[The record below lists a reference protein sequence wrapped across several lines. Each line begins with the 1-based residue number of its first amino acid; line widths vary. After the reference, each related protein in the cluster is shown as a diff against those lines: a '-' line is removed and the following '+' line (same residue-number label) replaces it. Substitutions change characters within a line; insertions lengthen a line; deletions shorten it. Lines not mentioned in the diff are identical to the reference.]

1 MTVIALLAL
10 FVMLISMNQDL
21 RERAEQMAA
30 HPDVDSLRG
39 TVTHAIVSGM
49 GVFQGYAGDN
59 AYLFTFLVSACV
71 LVVLMLKV
79 IS

>member
-1 MTVIALLAL
+1 
-10 FVMLISMNQDL
+10 MLMSINPDL
-21 RERAEQMAA
+21 RQHAEQMAA
-30 HPDVDSLRG
+30 HPDLDSLRG

-59 AYLFTFLVSACV
+59 AYLFTFLVAACV